1 LPEFKYYLNTEEL
14 LVGAPR
20 VLVTGATGLLG
31 RAVCR
36 EFHSAG
42 WTVTGTGYRRARLRL
57 LRCDLTDED
66 AVRGLLHE
74 YKPDVIVH
82 CAAERRPDVMERHTE
97 AAVNL
102 NVHATSTLAKEAAT
116 CGALFLYISTDYVF
130 DGRNPPYGEDDSPNP
145 LNVYGRSKLEGE
157 REALRHCPGAV
168 VLRVPVLFGEV
179 ESVTESVVT
188 SLYLKVQEASEESC
202 TLDHVLQRFPTD
214 ARDVAAVC
222 RKLSERAR
230 QDPSIKGVF
239 HFSGKEQMTK
249 YEMAVAIA
257 QAFNLP
263 SGHLI
268 PVSEQPA
275 GGALRRSEVK
285 DIPHAV
291 SCSGYLCP
299 PSHTPEAQPVYTHE
313 EESLTHT
320 HTHTHT
326 HTGEPHLC
334 RSDW

>member
-1 LPEFKYYLNTEEL
+1 MPGFQLTGSQEE
-14 LVGAPR
+14 VMVPSPK

-36 EFHSAG
+36 EFETGG
-42 WTVTGTGYRRARLRL
+42 WMVIGTGYRRARPRL

-66 AVRGLLHE
+66 AVRGLLQE

-82 CAAERRPDVMERHTE
+82 CAAERRPDVVERHTE

-102 NVHATSTLAKEAAT
+102 NVHATSTLAKEAAAS
-116 CGALFLYISTDYVF
+116 GAPFLYISTDYVF

-157 REALRHCPGAV
+157 RETLRHCPGAV

-179 ESVTESVVT
+179 ESVTESAVT
-188 SLYLKVQEASEESC
+188 TLWLKVQEETAEESC
-202 TLDHVLQRFPTD
+202 TLDHCQQRFPTD

-222 RKLSERAR
+222 RKLSEKAR
-230 QDPSIKGVF
+230 QDPSIRGIF

-263 SGHLI
+263 SSHLI
-268 PVSEQPA
+268 PLTEQPA
-275 GGALRRSEVK
+275 ASALRPMNSQLN
-285 DIPHAV
+285 
-291 SCSGYLCP
+291 CSRLELLNLSVEPRPFTSAIVDCLWP
-299 PSHTPEAQPVYTHE
+299 FTPDKRWRQTVFH
-313 EESLTHT
+313 
-320 HTHTHT
+320 
-326 HTGEPHLC
+326 
-334 RSDW
+334 